1 MTLQTKLKLIKNSK
15 YFHFNVL
22 LVAIIFSF
30 CQHFHIIQKDIQGK
44 HSWRQSQTM
53 WNIRNFT
60 RHDGNIL
67 NPRVN
72 HFNTNHD
79 NLFRYEFP
87 IMQWSM
93 SLCQKVFGEDIQV
106 IRILTFI
113 IGIFSIF
120 GMYFLVFLI
129 FKNKNTALIS
139 AILFQYSPV
148 FYFYT
153 VNPIPDNLS
162 LCTVIWYI
170 YFILLFYEN
179 KQTKHLLLASF
190 FLLLATL
197 SKLPFLLFSIISI
210 YYFFRDIIQKKTIS
224 RENIFN
230 SFTQLIFIFPALL
243 WYAWVIPGWQGNP
256 ILTGIFKTGLFN
268 YENLMILKFHFLKM
282 FPLLLL
288 SPPIW
293 ILFVLGLISLKS
305 AAVQSYFWLVLLIL
319 MTFLFLILEFSA
331 INIVHDYYMF
341 PFLPW
346 LYIVIPFGIEYLKRM
361 TKNYYIIISIICL
374 VSAIYTPLYIS
385 RNWKIEE
392 TYLNRDIFKYQSE
405 LKNAIPQDAKC
416 IILNDISNYVFSYL
430 IDKRGYVFSNDRI
443 EDGWVY
449 DLIKNHGIKYMYS
462 DSEKINSNPE
472 IQKYFHK
479 TILTAGSVKVF
490 ELVEIK

>member
-1 MTLQTKLKLIKNSK
+1 
-15 YFHFNVL
+15 
-22 LVAIIFSF
+22 
-30 CQHFHIIQKDIQGK
+30 
-44 HSWRQSQTM
+44 M

-93 SLCQKVFGEDIQV
+93 SLCQKVFAEDIQV

-230 SFTQLIFIFPALL
+230 SFTQLIFILPALL

-305 AAVQSYFWLVLLIL
+305 AAVQSYLWLVLLIL

-346 LYIVIPFGIEYLKRM
+346 HILLFH
-361 TKNYYIIISIICL
+361 L
-374 VSAIYTPLYIS
+374 V
-385 RNWKIEE
+385 
-392 TYLNRDIFKYQSE
+392 LNI
-405 LKNAIPQDAKC
+405 
-416 IILNDISNYVFSYL
+416 
-430 IDKRGYVFSNDRI
+430 
-443 EDGWVY
+443 
-449 DLIKNHGIKYMYS
+449 
-462 DSEKINSNPE
+462 
-472 IQKYFHK
+472 
-479 TILTAGSVKVF
+479 
-490 ELVEIK
+490 